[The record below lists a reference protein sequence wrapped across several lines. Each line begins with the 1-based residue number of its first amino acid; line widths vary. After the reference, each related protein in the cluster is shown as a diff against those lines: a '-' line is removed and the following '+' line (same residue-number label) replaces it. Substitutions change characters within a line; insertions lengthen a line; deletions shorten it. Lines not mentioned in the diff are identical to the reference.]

1 MLGTDKSEKKK
12 WFTPRSVHQQG
23 KTLNKSARFVIT
35 IKDSLKNSYDFT
47 GPKNCFHLNQ
57 YLKKLKRTVST
68 SRNKIF
74 LNTCLPLISIMASK
88 NISFPLNRKSVAT
101 GRNKG
106 FVENVF
112 PRDGKTA
119 SNGKDIWD
127 IGIKWLS
134 LAKKISLH

>member
-1 MLGTDKSEKKK
+1 MSTSREK
-12 WFTPRSVHQQG
+12 
-23 KTLNKSARFVIT
+23 LNKSAKFVIT
-35 IKDSLKNSYDFT
+35 IKDLLKNSYDFT

-57 YLKKLKRTVST
+57 YLKKLKRIVST

-74 LNTCLPLISIMASK
+74 LNTYLPLISIMASK
-88 NISFPLNRKSVAT
+88 NMKEIISFPLNRKSVAT

-119 SNGKDIWD
+119 SNGKDI
-127 IGIKWLS
+127 
-134 LAKKISLH
+134 